1 MDDTLETLQEDTPL
15 QEIVV
20 KMGDHNQ
27 RFHGTWYRGSTINYI
42 PTKMNFAEEDAAE
55 RYVLKG
61 WLPPAPLIDK
71 TSVVTAFGSCFAQNI
86 SDWLLREGYNVLGK
100 KLNLQSHIIRFGDG
114 IVNTFSIREQLE
126 WAFENKSLVD
136 GLWFGEHKE
145 IVTPDDSVRQTT
157 ADLLRQTS
165 TLIITLGLSEIW
177 YDKQS
182 GRAFWRAIPASMFD
196 EEHHGFRLTTVEE
209 NRENL
214 RAICDLVKK
223 HVPDCNVIF
232 TLSPIPLMA
241 TFRPVSCI
249 TANSV
254 SKAILRV
261 ALDELM
267 QRNIENVYYFPSY
280 ELVKEVFA
288 DPYLKDNRHVKPEL
302 IEMIMKIFGRNYC
315 SGE

>member
-1 MDDTLETLQEDTPL
+1 MDDKLEPPKEEKPL
-15 QEIVV
+15 EEIVV
-20 KMGDHNQ
+20 KMGEHQQ
-27 RFHGTWYRGSTINYI
+27 RFHGTWYRGATINYI
-42 PTKMNFAEEDAAE
+42 PTKMNLVEEGAIE
-55 RYVLKG
+55 EYVLKG
-61 WLPPAPLIDK
+61 WMPPAPLIDK
-71 TSVVTAFGSCFAQNI
+71 SSVVTAFGSCFAQNI

-100 KLNLQSHIIRFGDG
+100 KLNLKSHIIRFGDG

-136 GLWFGEHKE
+136 GLWFGGDKE
-145 IVTPDDSVRQTT
+145 IVTPDESVRENT
-157 ADLLRQTS
+157 AELLRMTS

-196 EEHHGFRLTTVEE
+196 DAHHGFRLTTVAE
-209 NRENL
+209 NRDNL
-214 RAICDLVKK
+214 LAICDLVKK
-223 HVPDCNVIF
+223 HVPRCNLIF

-267 QRNIENVYYFPSY
+267 ARNIDNVYYFPSY
-280 ELVKEVFA
+280 ELVKEVFP
-288 DPYLKDNRHVKPEL
+288 DPYLPDNRHVKPEL
-302 IEMIMKIFGRNYC
+302 IAQIMRIFGRNYC
-315 SGE
+315 AGQ